1 MSVFANVCI
10 FGSPLSFVRF
20 RLKVTPQT
28 AWTTTRTTTRR
39 TRTTTRTATT
49 TTTTTTANRSQEDTK
64 VSPSSDSKGSFL
76 APLACLSVPPV
87 QQTPRTVPVS
97 LAQPWDARV
106 DGEDYVLPNTFKSK
120 KPTLSKVQTPKDPRQ
135 ASQDNVFS
143 NPFRKNNP
151 TLGQIHGHRHLV
163 AKGKHR
169 GPELWTL
176 TLTLDYNREYH
187 CNQENNTNTTTKA
200 G

>member
-135 ASQDNVFS
+135 ASQDNVVS
-143 NPFRKNNP
+143 NPFRKKQPHAWANTRTSAP
-151 TLGQIHGHRHLV
+151 GGEREAQGTR
-163 AKGKHR
+163 
-169 GPELWTL
+169 
-176 TLTLDYNREYH
+176 TLDTYPHPRLQPRIPLQPRE
-187 CNQENNTNTTTKA
+187 
-200 G
+200 